1 MAPVHP
7 LLIADGSIPDEVLQK
22 ERSSLAE
29 QLGLAADLQTV
40 KLGEVESNGGNKAS
54 DAVLLIQDVQ
64 ALTAHFKAV
73 GEIADKVLQRGGKL
87 RVKAVSGSTPE
98 IQAQIVRK
106 IKYSGFINVKVDGD
120 YICGETEKEVGKSDP
135 IKLEANGSL
144 TADLLQRKLVAPV
157 SISGDD
163 FIDEDSLL
171 TEEDKQK
178 PDPASLKV
186 CGTTGKRKACK
197 DCSCGLAEELAS
209 ETRPA
214 GPPKGKSS
222 CGSCYLGDAFRCA
235 TCPYLGTPAF
245 KPGEKVALSDDFMQA
260 DL

>member
-1 MAPVHP
+1 MA
-7 LLIADGSIPDEVLQK
+7 LLITGGSIPEDVLEK
-22 ERSSLAE
+22 ERTSLAE
-29 QLGLAADLQTV
+29 LGLADLKTV
-40 KLGEVESNGGNKAS
+40 KLDEISSLNGNSSS
-54 DAVLLIQDVQ
+54 DAVLLIEDVQ
-64 ALTAHFKAV
+64 ALTSNFKAL
-73 GEIADKVLQRGGKL
+73 GEIADKVLARGGKL
-87 RVKAVSGSTPE
+87 RVKATAAASTPE
-98 IQAQIVRK
+98 LQAQIVRK
-106 IKYSGFINVKVDGD
+106 VKYSGFINVKVDGD
-120 YICGETEKEVGKSDP
+120 YISGETEKEVGKSDP
-135 IKLEANGSL
+135 IKLELNGLSD
-144 TADLLQRKLVAPV
+144 DLLQRKLVAPV

-163 FIDEDSLL
+163 LIDEDSLL

-197 DCSCGLAEELAS
+197 NCSCGLAEELAS

-245 KPGEKVALSDDFMQA
+245 KPGEKVALSDDFMSA